1 MDYLLLLLALSFVLA
16 CIHFLTKGLFGLVNL
31 PPGPIPFP
39 VIGNI
44 LELGSKP
51 HQALANLSKRYGP
64 IMSLKLGSINTVV
77 ISSPHLT
84 KQVLTIHD
92 QALSSRTVPD
102 GVRGLDHHENS
113 MAWLPVSTP
122 WRNLRKVCAT
132 QMFTAQRLDATKA
145 LRGEKVQEL
154 LDYVHRSCINSSA
167 VDIGQAALTTVLN
180 LISNTL
186 FSTDLAH
193 YQSDLSQKFDDLI
206 YTVMEEAGTPNIADY
221 FPVLRSVDPQGI
233 RKRITTIFEKMINI
247 FDGIIHE
254 RIQARATLMFKE
266 SKDLLDSLLN
276 LAEDNSFQLN
286 LIVIKHLLLDLFFA
300 GIDTSSST
308 VEWAMAELL
317 QNPKNL
323 TKAQNELREVLGKDS
338 LVQEFDITKFPYLQ
352 AVVKETFRLHP
363 PAPFLLPR
371 KAETEVEICSYV
383 VPKSAQVLV
392 NVWAMGRDPNVWQ
405 NPSTFTPERFLES
418 EIDVKGRDFELIPFG
433 AGRRICPG
441 LPLAHMTVHLM
452 LASLLYTFDW
462 KLEGDLTPEN
472 MDMTEKFGLTLHK
485 SVPLLAVPIKV

>member
-1 MDYLLLLLALSFVLA
+1 
-16 CIHFLTKGLFGLVNL
+16 
-31 PPGPIPFP
+31 
-39 VIGNI
+39 
-44 LELGSKP
+44 
-51 HQALANLSKRYGP
+51 
-64 IMSLKLGSINTVV
+64 
-77 ISSPHLT
+77 
-84 KQVLTIHD
+84 
-92 QALSSRTVPD
+92 
-102 GVRGLDHHENS
+102 
-113 MAWLPVSTP
+113 MAWLPVPAP
-122 WRNLRKVCAT
+122 WTNLRK
-132 QMFTAQRLDATKA
+132 RLDATKA

-154 LDYVHRSCINSSA
+154 LDYVHRSCISSYA

-186 FSTDLAH
+186 FSIDLVH
-193 YQSDLSQKFDDLI
+193 YQSDLSQNFDDLI
-206 YTVMEEAGTPNIADY
+206 HTVMEEVGMPNIADY
-221 FPVLRSVDPQGI
+221 FPILQSVDPQGI
-233 RKRITTIFEKMINI
+233 QKRITTVFEKMISI
-247 FDGIIHE
+247 FDDIIHE
-254 RIQARATLMFKE
+254 RIQARETLISKH

-276 LAEDNSFQLN
+276 LAEDNSFQLS
-286 LIVIKHLLLDLFFA
+286 LTVIKYLLLDLFLA

-308 VEWAMAELL
+308 VEWAMAKLL

-392 NVWAMGRDPNVWQ
+392 NVWAMGRDPKVWQ
-405 NPSTFTPERFLES
+405 NPSTFTPERFLDS

-441 LPLAHMTVHLM
+441 LPLAHRMVHVM

-462 KLEGDLTPEN
+462 KLEGDLKPEN

-485 SVPLLAVPIKV
+485 SVPLLGVPIKV